1 MSGGNIDAPRSAA
14 GGAKERCSAPMLLLT
29 EQEIRDSV
37 DMALA
42 IEVVEGAF
50 KALERREVTLPPP
63 IGLDIA
69 EVDAEIHVK
78 GAHVHGADH
87 FVFKIACGFYRNPQI
102 GLPMASG
109 LVLAFDANNGRPAA
123 LLFDNSYLSDIRT
136 GAAGAV
142 AARYLAPQEV
152 RRVAVIGA
160 GIQARMQ
167 LRALAQVRSIPSVAI
182 WNRHPERAQQCA
194 TEMAD
199 ELGLDIQAVDG
210 IEDAVRGANVV
221 LTVTVAREP
230 LVRAE
235 WIEPGTHI
243 TAVGSDGPE
252 KQELDVELLHRAE
265 LVVAD
270 RLSQCLE
277 LGEIH
282 HAVDAGRLKAEDC
295 VELGAI
301 VVGTTPGRETE
312 EQITVADLTGLGV
325 QDAVIASAT
334 LAAARE
340 KGLGTPIEA

>member
-1 MSGGNIDAPRSAA
+1 MSVGNIDAARSAA
-14 GGAKERCSAPMLLLT
+14 VAAKEQRQPMLLLT
-29 EQEIRDSV
+29 EREVRDSV
-37 DMALA
+37 DIALA
-42 IEVVEGAF
+42 IDVVEGAF
-50 KALERREVTLPPP
+50 KALERDEVTLPPP

-69 EVDAEIHVK
+69 AVDAEIHVK

-123 LLFDNSYLSDIRT
+123 LLFDNGHLSDIRT

-142 AARYLAPQEV
+142 AARYLAPQQV

-194 TEMAD
+194 TEMTD
-199 ELGLDIQAVDG
+199 ELGLDIQVVDR
-210 IEDAVRGANVV
+210 IEDAVQGANLV

-252 KQELDVELLHRAE
+252 KQELDVELLHRAD

-270 RLSQCLE
+270 RLCQCLE

-282 HAVDAGRLKAEDC
+282 HAVDAGRLRPEDC
-295 VELGAI
+295 IELGAI
-301 VVGTTPGRETE
+301 VVGKALERETE

-340 KGLGTPIEA
+340 KGFGTPIQS